1 MSAPL
6 YQVRGLA
13 HFYDSRQ
20 VLDIPQLDIPQGAVI
35 GLAGPNGGGKSTLL
49 RILAF
54 LEEPSQGQLLLDGA
68 PRTLGTAH
76 ARQDITLLLQEP
88 YLLRRSVAAN
98 IAYGPRL
105 RGAGR
110 VRRAEL
116 DQALAWVG
124 LEPAEFSRRRWYQ
137 LSGGEAKR
145 VALAARLVL
154 KPRVLLLDEPTAG
167 VDAASALLL
176 SQAALRARQEWG
188 ATLVVASHD
197 LAWLERTADQ
207 VWGLAYGRLAA
218 APAAPPMPA
227 REVSPQA
234 LTMRQPRGLAPGQR
248 AVPCQVSGLALE
260 PAGGQGRVE
269 LWAGTQTFFL
279 RLPLE
284 ALGRLNLHPG
294 QEAWLLLED
303 EPSQGPHLV
312 VTSR

>member
-20 VLDIPQLDIPQGAVI
+20 VLDIPELDIPQGAVI

-49 RILAF
+49 RILAL
-54 LEEPSQGQLLLDGA
+54 LEEPSRGHLLLDGV
-68 PRTLGTAH
+68 PRTPETAQ
-76 ARQDITLLLQEP
+76 ARQGITLLLQEP

-98 IAYGPRL
+98 IAYGLKL

-110 VRRAEL
+110 LRRADL

-124 LEPAEFSRRRWYQ
+124 LDPAEFGRRRWYQ

-176 SQAALRARQEWG
+176 SQAALSARHQWG

-197 LAWLERTADQ
+197 LAWLGRTADQ

-218 APAAPPMPA
+218 APATPPVPA
-227 REVSPQA
+227 REVPPQGLSLLEPRN
-234 LTMRQPRGLAPGQR
+234 LTPGQR
-248 AVPCQVSGLALE
+248 AVPCQVSALALE
-260 PAGGQGRVE
+260 PGGGQGRVE
-269 LWAGTQTFFL
+269 LWAGTQAFFL

-284 ALGRLNLHPG
+284 ALAGLNLQPG
-294 QEAWLLLED
+294 QMAWLLLED
-303 EPSQGPHLV
+303 EPS
-312 VTSR
+312 